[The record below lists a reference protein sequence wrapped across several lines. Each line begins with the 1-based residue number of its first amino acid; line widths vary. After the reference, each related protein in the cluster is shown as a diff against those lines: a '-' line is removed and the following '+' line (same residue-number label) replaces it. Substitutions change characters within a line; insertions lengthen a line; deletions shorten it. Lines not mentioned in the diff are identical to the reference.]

1 MQVKKLIA
9 KIKKELAEHSFMDD
23 QEITQFE
30 KFIDNLAKQNASDTK
45 KIKGGNSE

>member
-1 MQVKKLIA
+1 MQIKKLIA

-30 KFIDNLAKQNASDTK
+30 KFIDNLAKQNEKDKRK
-45 KIKGGNSE
+45 KM

>member
-23 QEITQFE
+23 QEITRIYF
-30 KFIDNLAKQNASDTK
+30 L
-45 KIKGGNSE
+45 